1 MNYLEIPV
9 AASAHAGEIDRMT
22 VLTHW
27 LMAILFVGWGAF
39 FIYTL
44 VRFRQ
49 GANPKANYHGVK
61 SHMASYIEWA
71 VAGIELVLIVAFA
84 IPAWAARVD
93 AFPAESEATVVRVV
107 AEQFAWNVHYPGAD
121 GQFGRTDI
129 KLVSADNPLG
139 LDRSDPA
146 AKDDFNSINQLALP
160 VNKPVIIHLS
170 SKDVIHSFSLIQMR
184 VKQDTIPGESIP
196 VWFTPTMTGDWE
208 INCSQLCGLGHY
220 RMRGFYSIKTQADY
234 EAWLKETA
242 ASGAGAVSEEANNEE
257 RDRITSTSEGPVPM
271 GAGLFFSMTRI
282 KTIDAEVAGE
292 AVRLIV
298 ERRAV
303 GARANDGREAELA
316 AQERRELR
324 RLLMLEPRGHA
335 GMHGAMLTEPVSP
348 GSHAGL
354 LSMHAAG
361 FPLVS
366 GEASSPPSRSRSS
379 TS

>member
-1 MNYLEIPV
+1 MHELLEIPV
-9 AASAHAGEIDRMT
+9 AASAHAAEIDRMT

-27 LMAILFVGWGAF
+27 LMAVLFIGWGVF

-44 VRFRQ
+44 VRFRS

-71 VAGIELVLIVAFA
+71 VAAVELVLIVAFA

-107 AEQFAWNVHYPGAD
+107 AEQFAWNAHYPGAD

-129 KLVSADNPLG
+129 KLVSAENPLG
-139 LDRSDPA
+139 IDRSDPA

-196 VWFTPTMTGDWE
+196 VWFTPTLVGDWE
-208 INCSQLCGLGHY
+208 VNCSQLCGLGHY
-220 RMRGFYSIKTQADY
+220 RMRGFYSIKSQADY

-242 ASGAGAVSEEANNEE
+242 AS
-257 RDRITSTSEGPVPM
+257 
-271 GAGLFFSMTRI
+271 
-282 KTIDAEVAGE
+282 
-292 AVRLIV
+292 
-298 ERRAV
+298 
-303 GARANDGREAELA
+303 ELGA
-316 AQERRELR
+316 AQ
-324 RLLMLEPRGHA
+324 
-335 GMHGAMLTEPVSP
+335 
-348 GSHAGL
+348 
-354 LSMHAAG
+354 
-361 FPLVS
+361 
-366 GEASSPPSRSRSS
+366 
-379 TS
+379 